1 MEDDDRKVCDC
12 AADGRNGDLHFRDKA
27 NKQLDHS
34 TFDFVVTAFVSK
46 QSTSKKKNPSKFLW
60 CLLITPWSL
69 TPFKEGTFT
78 FTCPDWIWMALAQAA
93 HCWQNFRSQT
103 IEQVGRW
110 QKMTSRCDFNTNSA
124 YPSWIWTEGKI
135 HCGLVACRSQT
146 QPFICPMDNLQCNE
160 AKVNMQEA
168 GMSLNRDWGGGGGGG
183 TATGQ
188 HAVYNQCIICQLF
201 ALLECSEPL
210 NLCNWKI
217 DMTHN
222 PVQELPT
229 LFKNL

>member
-1 MEDDDRKVCDC
+1 
-12 AADGRNGDLHFRDKA
+12 
-27 NKQLDHS
+27 
-34 TFDFVVTAFVSK
+34 
-46 QSTSKKKNPSKFLW
+46 
-60 CLLITPWSL
+60 
-69 TPFKEGTFT
+69 
-78 FTCPDWIWMALAQAA
+78 MALAQAA

-168 GMSLNRDWGGGGGGG
+168 GMSLNRDWGGGEGGGLQLG
-183 TATGQ
+183 NMQSTISVSYVSYLLYWS
-188 HAVYNQCIICQLF
+188 AVSHWICVIEKSIWHTIQ
-201 ALLECSEPL
+201 
-210 NLCNWKI
+210 
-217 DMTHN
+217 
-222 PVQELPT
+222 
-229 LFKNL
+229 FKNYLPCSRIYKWYKNLNKKKL